1 MEDVTQMNRNPI
13 TLINILYRYSRKD
26 YGSIFLYLPSPRR
39 KIDTE
44 AWRWLQFLKSMGAL
58 RKHWMISADHAQI
71 TLSETH
77 AHLFDPPPV
86 CFETYRLDQR
96 SLNRIFARL

>member
-1 MEDVTQMNRNPI
+1 MDEIEQMNRNPI

-39 KIDTE
+39 MVDSE
-44 AWRWLQFLKSMGAL
+44 AWTWLQFLKSRGAA
-58 RKHWMISADHAQI
+58 RKRWLVSADHARV
-71 TLSETH
+71 TLNETH
-77 AHLFDPPPV
+77 GHLFNPQPV

-96 SLNRIFARL
+96 SLNRIVARL